1 MPGGLRGSAGHCR
14 ACSALRPG
22 CFALVPCAS
31 VIVVAVPTLAG
42 PGYAQSSSY
51 ARCVETFYIGLL
63 VAVALLVTW
72 FALYVVYRLL
82 HEDK

>member
-1 MPGGLRGSAGHCR
+1 
-14 ACSALRPG
+14 
-22 CFALVPCAS
+22 
-31 VIVVAVPTLAG
+31 
-42 PGYAQSSSY
+42 
-51 ARCVETFYIGLL
+51 VETFYIGLL